1 MQLASNGR
9 KIDEDYVTMPLS
21 GVVLLQPF
29 TQWINFDTPSYRKYN
44 TLTLRKADIGYS
56 MSALFGGER
65 DYDLI
70 DAIEYGLVFF
80 VDRLHQSLIYFGGL

>member
-1 MQLASNGR
+1 
-9 KIDEDYVTMPLS
+9 MPLS

-70 DAIEYGLVFF
+70 NAIEYGLVFF